1 MTGITVFNA
10 QNCGIHQSGIAVLY
24 FRNDGSESSG
34 ILTIFLPQ
42 YKEYKKY
49 VHFKDENLQRITQVE
64 TAQDQN
70 YNLPKE
76 EITLV
81 EAKQVERIYMLNL
94 RLRWNEIKAYE
105 DLLNFP
111 NAEYVQL
118 GVTEGYESGDSAGRA
133 EYM

>member
-1 MTGITVFNA
+1 MQKRKTGIILTLVLLLGFTI
-10 QNCGIHQSGIAVLY
+10 GI
-24 FRNDGSESSG
+24 
-34 ILTIFLPQ
+34 TIFLPQ